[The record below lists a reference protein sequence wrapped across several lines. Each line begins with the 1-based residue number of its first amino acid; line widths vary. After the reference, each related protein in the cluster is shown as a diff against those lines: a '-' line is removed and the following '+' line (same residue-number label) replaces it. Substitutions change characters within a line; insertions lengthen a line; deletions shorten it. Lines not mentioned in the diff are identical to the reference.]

1 MELEHRAATQA
12 QRVAVAAH
20 PDQQAQPDER
30 PDGGRREPLS
40 CVRIIE
46 TAVRYVDSNCLDELS
61 MRRLGSELGVEAM
74 SLYRYFPSKGALLDA
89 VVGWLLRDLALPIEG
104 ATQDWEVEVRD
115 FAVSFRSITRQHPH
129 LMPLLTVR
137 SPDDPLLQGIHDR
150 MIDVWRRAGLSPE
163 DAQSAQRAL
172 QSYLSGSSQWHQ
184 EVAARVRRP
193 RPTSATGSTCSSTVF
208 GAASRRWPA
217 VDGGPAAPPPQRL
230 RSAPRSSRP
239 AHGGIRRAA
248 SGDLPAATDGH
259 RPR

>member
-12 QRVAVAAH
+12 RRVAVAAH
-20 PDQQAQPDER
+20 PEQHPA
-30 PDGGRREPLS
+30 PDGAMVDRTDGVRREPLS

-46 TAVRYVDSNCLDELS
+46 AAVRYVDSNCLDELS

-89 VVGWLLRDLALPIEG
+89 VVGWLLRDLAMPEEG
-104 ATQDWEVEVRD
+104 GTQDWESQVRD

-150 MIDVWRRAGLSPE
+150 MIEVWRRAGLSAE

-184 EVAARVRRP
+184 ESCQGHAAEKDFRYGLEVFLDGVRSRVAE
-193 RPTSATGSTCSSTVF
+193 
-208 GAASRRWPA
+208 AAA
-217 VDGGPAAPPPQRL
+217 V
-230 RSAPRSSRP
+230 S
-239 AHGGIRRAA
+239 
-248 SGDLPAATDGH
+248 
-259 RPR
+259 